1 MIDEDL
7 IPPEPPQDNVGG
19 PDKQP
24 KRKRSKSPL
33 KKVEGPK
40 VQTEP
45 VPVVPAGKRERIQLT
60 DLRANVSAPKGA
72 TDRNY
77 DHVPVRKPGDQ
88 KCIRTFPQEQWFR
101 GAAIVEREGSKERN
115 KPYLFSGEMAEMV
128 SLQVK
133 RVTLAPYVDTQLNLF
148 LWPLKHNS
156 LDHPND
162 FNSTALHC
170 AEMALTEWGH
180 ILNTGGH
187 YGSVNRQMV
196 RSGVSESEH

>member
-1 MIDEDL
+1 LTLQSIW
-7 IPPEPPQDNVGG
+7 
-19 PDKQP
+19 PDQ
-24 KRKRSKSPL
+24 L
-33 KKVEGPK
+33 L
-40 VQTEP
+40 
-45 VPVVPAGKRERIQLT
+45 ERIT
-60 DLRANVSAPKGA
+60 PAPGTGRKGA
-72 TDRNY
+72 KQSIFVQHDRNY

-88 KCIRTFPQEQWFR
+88 KCIRTYPQKQWFR

-115 KPYLFSGEMAEMV
+115 RPYLFSGEMAEMV

-170 AEMALTEWGH
+170 AEMALKEWGH

-187 YGSVNRQMV
+187 YAWVPSIGKWSDPEFPNLTIEEIIDKAFPGDRYVDSINHDFMQELL
-196 RSGVSESEH
+196 GI